1 MSVQI
6 PKLKTGPAESRSSLA
21 PMRHRLFRAVWISSL
36 ASNFGGLIQSVGAAW
51 LMASIAPSAEMVAL
65 VQTSTTLPIMFFS
78 LAAGA
83 IADNYD
89 RRSIMLVAQVFM
101 LAVSALLT
109 LMTGLSLLT
118 PWMLLVFTF
127 LIGCGAA
134 LNGPAWQASVGEMVP
149 REDLPA
155 AVALNSMGFNAA
167 RSVGPA
173 LGGVIV
179 AAAGPAA
186 AFAVNAASYVG
197 LIAVLQRWKPTRP
210 ERTLP
215 PESLGLAMGAGLR
228 FVAMSPSIK
237 RVISRC
243 FLFGFGAAAVQ
254 GLMPLVARDLVS
266 GGPVTYGLLLG
277 SFGGGAVSGA
287 FMSGRLRSA
296 FRVEGLARLSFAGL
310 IVCVTIAAL
319 SHTTA
324 LTMVGMFFGGASWV
338 VAMSTFNVTI
348 QLSAPRWVVARAL
361 SLYQT
366 AAFGG
371 MALGSWAW
379 GWISERHGVA
389 DALLL
394 SVAVH
399 AVGILI
405 GMRFRLHDLDDA
417 SLDPLSRWS
426 VPDLA
431 LDIQPRSGPI
441 VITIEYR
448 IRPDDVPEFLAIMA
462 ERRRVRR
469 RDGARH
475 WSLLRDLGDTELWI
489 ERYHTPTWVDY
500 IRHNQ
505 RITQADAVIGERLR
519 ELHQGGDLVVHRM
532 IERQTGSLRN
542 VSAQTSDPSMPS

>member
-1 MSVQI
+1 
-6 PKLKTGPAESRSSLA
+6 
-21 PMRHRLFRAVWISSL
+21 MRHALFRAVWISSL

-65 VQTSTTLPIMFFS
+65 VQTSTTLPIMLFS

-89 RRSIMLVAQVFM
+89 RRSVMLVAQVFM
-101 LAVSALLT
+101 LGVSALLT
-109 LMTGLSLLT
+109 LMTGLSLLS
-118 PWMLLVFTF
+118 PWMLLLFTF
-127 LIGCGAA
+127 LIGCGSA

-155 AVALNSMGFNAA
+155 AVALNSMGFNVA

-173 LGGVIV
+173 IGGFIV
-179 AAAGPAA
+179 ATAGAAT

-197 LIAVLQRWKPTRP
+197 LILVLLRWKQPRS
-210 ERTLP
+210 ERGLP

-228 FVAMSPSIK
+228 YAAMSPSIK
-237 RVISRC
+237 HVIIRC

-254 GLMPLVARDLVS
+254 GLMPLVARDLVV
-266 GGPVTYGLLLG
+266 GGPVTFGVLLG
-277 SFGGGAVSGA
+277 SFGAGAVSGA
-287 FMSGRLRSA
+287 LLSGRLRSL

-310 IVCVTIAAL
+310 IACVTITAL
-319 SHTTA
+319 SQSTW
-324 LTMVGMFFGGASWV
+324 LTMMGMVFGGASWV
-338 VAMSTFNVTI
+338 VAMSTFNVSI
-348 QLSAPRWVVARAL
+348 QLSAPRWVMARTL

-371 MALGSWAW
+371 MAIGSWVW
-379 GWISERHGVA
+379 GWTAERAGVSE
-389 DALLL
+389 ALLL
-394 SVAVH
+394 SIIVH
-399 AVGILI
+399 ALGILL
-405 GMRFRLHDLDDA
+405 GLKFRLHDLIDA
-417 SLDPLSRWS
+417 SLDPLSRWT
-426 VPDLA
+426 VPDVA

-448 IRPDDVPEFLAIMA
+448 IRNSDVPEFLAIMA

-475 WSLLRDLGDTELWI
+475 WSLLRDLGETELWI
-489 ERYHTPTWVDY
+489 ERYQTPTWVDY

-505 RITQADAVIGERLR
+505 RITQADAIIGERLR
-519 ELHQGGDLVVHRM
+519 ELNQGSDIVVHRM
-532 IERQTGSLRN
+532 IERQTGSLRD
-542 VSAQTSDPSMPS
+542 VSAQTTGPSSGEPMH